1 MNIFDTIFVGNDAV
15 WDFGMLDGRTIKNPS
30 TVIGKTMHDDTPRIL
45 ENVTLPRNKSKRRKV
60 QKTANKYGMTVEQ
73 VLVLSDPFL
82 WPHPN
87 LIKETGLTQ
96 GTFKSFSR
104 V

>member
-1 MNIFDTIFVGNDAV
+1 MRE
-15 WDFGMLDGRTIKNPS
+15 L
-30 TVIGKTMHDDTPRIL
+30 
-45 ENVTLPRNKSKRRKV
+45 

-87 LIKETGLTQ
+87 LNKETGLTQ